1 MQREGP
7 PREPDDLIP
16 PDLVSRIRGPAG
28 ETLEA
33 AELRIPPA
41 ELGKLREV
49 VTARGGAVMP
59 AAEHDPSRPAGSLAL
74 IHPMDKESGMYLV
87 DLRSPEPGW
96 IAGML
101 IAFRDV
107 QML

>member
-7 PREPDDLIP
+7 PREPDDVTP
-16 PDLVSRIRGPAG
+16 ADLVSRIRGPAG
-28 ETLEA
+28 EAVEV

-49 VTARGGAVMP
+49 VAARGGAVIP
-59 AAEHDPSRPAGSLAL
+59 AAEHDPTRPAGSLAL
-74 IHPMDKESGMYLV
+74 VHPMDEESGMHLI

-101 IAFRDV
+101 TAFRDM